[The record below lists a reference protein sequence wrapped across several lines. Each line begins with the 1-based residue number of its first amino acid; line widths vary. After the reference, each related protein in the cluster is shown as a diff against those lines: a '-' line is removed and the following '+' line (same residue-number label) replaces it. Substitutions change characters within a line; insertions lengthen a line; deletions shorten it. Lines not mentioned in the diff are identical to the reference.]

1 MQFKVHI
8 RFQATVAFVFA
19 IASNVFGQTID
30 TTLDLPAV
38 LPNSA
43 IRHLELADSFS
54 VIGDS
59 VRSAEHF
66 LKIDPFFFVSI
77 NYTVAKMK
85 SVTVERN
92 IPATA
97 AKMCLRKFETAF
109 NAKRTQPYTDFRKML
124 EEDQLVRRKLS
135 ACTDSLS
142 CAILERQM
150 QKTDSPH
157 FEYLYQYV
165 VKNGWPSYENGAAFA
180 EIIAMHDFQHM
191 RFYLPYV
198 RKDVLNGGSSPRF
211 YNNLKNRAYPS
222 DLAKLDSYRNKKRF
236 DVSCILKG
244 SKPSAT
250 VQNDII
256 TAVASFRPIKHQYF
270 VFESAS
276 EARFKEFMHGDKNGN
291 HEIYWIAWDL
301 LVSIDQAQNGN
312 IPYSFLFSEK
322 PGPDRLV
329 LYLVY

>member
-1 MQFKVHI
+1 M
-8 RFQATVAFVFA
+8 
-19 IASNVFGQTID
+19 
-30 TTLDLPAV
+30 DLPAV

-54 VIGDS
+54 LIGDS

-85 SVTVERN
+85 SVTVERH

-97 AKMCLRKFETAF
+97 AKMYLRKFETAF
-109 NAKRTQPYTDFRKML
+109 NAKRTEPFTVFKKML
-124 EEDQLVRRKLS
+124 EEDQMVRRKLN
-135 ACTDSLS
+135 ACSDSPS
-142 CAILERQM
+142 CSILEHEM

-165 VKNGWPSYENGAAFA
+165 VRNGWPSYETGAAFA

-222 DLAKLDSYRNKKRF
+222 DLAKLDSYRNKRKF

-244 SKPSAT
+244 NKPSAT
-250 VQNDII
+250 MQNEII

-301 LVSIDQAQNGN
+301 LVSVDQAQNGN
-312 IPYSFLFSEK
+312 MPYSFLYSEK
-322 PGPDRLV
+322 QGPDRLV